1 MNSGLGYQFKDIHLL
16 KKALRHRS
24 VSSDN
29 NKRLEFIGDS
39 VLGMVIAIE
48 LYKCYPEAT
57 EGELSRMRAAL
68 VNGDI
73 LAEIAQEL
81 ELGEYLQL
89 GAGEQKTGGKKR
101 RSILADAVEAL
112 LGAIYLESGTDACWQ
127 CVTRWYKSRI
137 DELSLEKETPK
148 DAKSRLQEWLQ
159 ARQLPLPEYTAK
171 QSGQAHALTFEIT
184 CRVKGLSHET
194 NGVSTSRRRAEQI
207 AANKYLGLLND

>member
-1 MNSGLGYQFKDIHLL
+1 M
-16 KKALRHRS
+16 
-24 VSSDN
+24 
-29 NKRLEFIGDS
+29 
-39 VLGMVIAIE
+39 
-48 LYKCYPEAT
+48 
-57 EGELSRMRAAL
+57 
-68 VNGDI
+68 
-73 LAEIAQEL
+73 
-81 ELGEYLQL
+81 
-89 GAGEQKTGGKKR
+89 
-101 RSILADAVEAL
+101 
-112 LGAIYLESGTDACWQ
+112 
-127 CVTRWYKSRI
+127 RWYKSRI